1 MLAAPIRTER
11 LDLVSMSPA
20 FIEALLDGRRAE
32 AESAGGFAIPDRWPD
47 GDDERFLRLRLRQ
60 LNEHPDTEPWLAK
73 AMALRG
79 PGRPMVGFIGFHN
92 LPVDGAAEL
101 GYTVMAGYRRRGYAV
116 EAALGLMEW
125 ARRGHGVRRFIVS
138 VSPANAPSLAM
149 AAKLGFRQ
157 AGEQMDP
164 EGGLE
169 LVFELLRE

>member
-1 MLAAPIRTER
+1 MLVTPIRTER

-32 AESAGGFAIPDRWPD
+32 AESIGGFALPNGWPD
-47 GDDERFLRLRLRQ
+47 DHDERFLRLRLRQ

-73 AMALRG
+73 AMVLRE
-79 PGRPMVGFIGFHN
+79 PGRPMAGRIGFHN
-92 LPVDGAAEL
+92 PPLDGAAEL
-101 GYTVMAGYRRRGYAV
+101 GYTVVPDHRRRGYAV
-116 EAALGLMEW
+116 EAAQALMEW
-125 ARRGHGVRRFIVS
+125 ARHEHGVRRFIVS

-157 AGEQMDP
+157 IGEQMDP
-164 EGGLE
+164 EDGLE